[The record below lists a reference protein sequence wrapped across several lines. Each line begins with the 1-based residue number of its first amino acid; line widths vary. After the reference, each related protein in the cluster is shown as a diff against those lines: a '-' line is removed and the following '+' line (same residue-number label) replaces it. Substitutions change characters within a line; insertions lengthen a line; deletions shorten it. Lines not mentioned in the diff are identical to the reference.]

1 MNQKKSVILAGDYGY
16 IRQIE
21 TTIKSLCCYHE
32 DLAIYV
38 FNQDIP
44 QEWFINIRR
53 KVKRTGNDLLDIKLL
68 RDDFRQN
75 WEESTYHHIN
85 YMAYA
90 RYFIPEYVKTDRSL
104 YLDCDLIVTQNLDH
118 LFELDLEDYYI
129 AAVRATFGLGI
140 GFNSGVMLINN
151 KRWREENISQQLV
164 ELTNREIATV
174 LEGDQSILNMLFGD
188 QYLKLEDSYNFQIGF
203 DMGASQYGHDFVF
216 DIPLSPL
223 PAIVHYISAL
233 KPWNLLTNMRL
244 RELWWFYND
253 LEWSSIISS
262 KDIKGLSNHD
272 RGLGQVYN
280 KELLTLTNS
289 DSLEKI
295 EELVQALPDCL
306 FHIAAY
312 SDMSDRLISL
322 LRYEN
327 VRLHRLVLPI
337 LLKRL
342 VESCDVYLDINH
354 GNKFQ
359 DFLEMVEQQGKLIF
373 AFDSTKTEGIS
384 ERVFASGSYQEMVEA
399 IRAYSD

>member
-129 AAVRATFGLGI
+129 AAARATFGLGI

-399 IRAYSD
+399 IRACSD

>member
-53 KVKRTGNDLLDIKLL
+53 KVKGTGNDLVDIKLL

-164 ELTNREIATV
+164 ELTDREIPTV

-188 QYLKLEDSYNFQIGF
+188 QYLKLEDNYNFQIGF

-312 SDMSDRLISL
+312 SDMSDRLVSL

-342 VESCDVYLDINH
+342 MESCDIYLDINH

-359 DFLEMVEQQGKLIF
+359 DFLEMVEQKGKPIF

-384 ERVFASGSYQEMVEA
+384 ERVFASNSYQEMVEA